1 MLHQSVAE
9 PTESEARRI
18 IVRFQTE
25 GAGVPDI
32 VREVC
37 EDRNWV
43 EFDPSEHGPND
54 WNLWWKIGRFR
65 ASDFEKLQS
74 WQRLNHHQMGS
85 TSLITT
91 KDGLHR
97 EMKILQGTFGKATI
111 DFVPSTY
118 LMPREERQF
127 QQKFAEN
134 REKKAANYW
143 IFKPA
148 DLSRG
153 RGIFVFNDIGE
164 LRYSEKSV
172 VQEYIVNPYLIG
184 GYKFDLR
191 LYAVVVSFK
200 PLIVYIC
207 REGLVR
213 FGTEKY
219 DLKNLCNV
227 YSHITNTSINVSGPS
242 YDSAKM
248 GIGEGCKWSL
258 SNLRNY
264 LYSQG
269 VNDRLIF
276 ARVTAIIVLALMAQA
291 KSATVSTG
299 NCYELYGFDILLDAA
314 LKPWL
319 LEVNFSPA
327 LNIDCSAD
335 AQVKREMLNG
345 VFDLLCFTES
355 DKLQSRGGRQAA
367 GKEKRLSL
375 QSVDSGIASGNS
387 SAKSLR
393 RQRSGGNLSRGVTR
407 TDSLRASESRCS
419 LLESIEELTQAP
431 SESSQASIPGLSRN
445 ASSYGGFEEFL
456 RSRQKSA
463 RQKQLSEQQLHQ
475 QMQRLSRSIP
485 NLPSILT
492 PASPDEGES
501 SSSVAPDST
510 VDETEDQQQQQ
521 QQQKQQQLV
530 RRKSL
535 GQPVRINR
543 AALLRSQQNQ
553 QRLSSLTPSLPPGA
567 ASKPPLASFKRPPLA
582 KESRLRLLAERDPHA
597 LREPADTESETAE
610 SEADSD
616 SVKATRRV
624 GAQRG
629 FGGSGPR
636 RVPQSARR
644 LRSSGRIGSSSNNH
658 RQKQQ
663 EQEQDVQEAL
673 DTGEQERLR
682 QEAEWKARSSPY
694 GDLPITRHW
703 KRPPKQFGAFR
714 LAFPF
719 NRATES
725 ACRDVK
731 ASERFVVKEVQRL
744 LKHRQRELDEGR
756 IIESAAVCDAEE
768 IWPPVR
774 GSFV

>member
-1 MLHQSVAE
+1 MLKIELRSATRPLLVFKAFLNGTQTQARQACSLRQSSPGDSDATRRRRPSAMLHQSVAE

-172 VQEYIVNPYLIG
+172 VQEYIANPYLIG

-475 QMQRLSRSIP
+475 QMQRLSRS
-485 NLPSILT
+485 
-492 PASPDEGES
+492 
-501 SSSVAPDST
+501 
-510 VDETEDQQQQQ
+510 
-521 QQQKQQQLV
+521 
-530 RRKSL
+530 
-535 GQPVRINR
+535 
-543 AALLRSQQNQ
+543 
-553 QRLSSLTPSLPPGA
+553 LTPSLPPGA

-644 LRSSGRIGSSSNNH
+644 LRSSGRIGSSGNKH

-774 GSFV
+774 GLSSEHEIGLLFFTL